1 MLNNE
6 KYQTL
11 QLLDSRVAGT
21 QASGSTGRTKP
32 HQQGQSIRYGQR
44 AVASAI
50 YSCLHELLTV
60 STGAACSL
68 KNKQNPLGFYCI
80 ASKWSVT
87 SNNIHHAAFVQ
98 QGTVPSLERFSR
110 VYRRTKLHS
119 KNTMVHKQI
128 TSWVPDAT
136 AKKRA
141 ATQWPLGQQNSERGN
156 AVMGVLILSKNAMGV
171 LCQFKLYSAMKLWSL
186 TQTVM
191 AMISQL
197 DKRFS

>member
-32 HQQGQSIRYGQR
+32 HQQGQSIRYGKP

-60 STGAACSL
+60 STGAACS
-68 KNKQNPLGFYCI
+68 
-80 ASKWSVT
+80 
-87 SNNIHHAAFVQ
+87 HAAFLQ
-98 QGTVPSLERFSR
+98 QGTVLSLEGFSR
-110 VYRRTKLHS
+110 VYQRTKLHS

-128 TSWVPDAT
+128 TSWRNSQKESSNSMT
-136 AKKRA
+136 LGSTESRTRQCSHGCSHSFKK
-141 ATQWPLGQQNSERGN
+141 
-156 AVMGVLILSKNAMGV
+156 VMGVLCL
-171 LCQFKLYSAMKLWSL
+171 FKLYSTMKLWSL

>member
-32 HQQGQSIRYGQR
+32 HQQGQSIRYGQP

-128 TSWVPDAT
+128 TSWRNSQKESSNSIT
-136 AKKRA
+136 
-141 ATQWPLGQQNSERGN
+141 LGSTEFWTRQCSHGC
-156 AVMGVLILSKNAMGV
+156 SHSFKNAMV
-171 LCQFKLYSAMKLWSL
+171 YSACLNSTQLWNYDL
-186 TQTVM
+186 
-191 AMISQL
+191 
-197 DKRFS
+197 